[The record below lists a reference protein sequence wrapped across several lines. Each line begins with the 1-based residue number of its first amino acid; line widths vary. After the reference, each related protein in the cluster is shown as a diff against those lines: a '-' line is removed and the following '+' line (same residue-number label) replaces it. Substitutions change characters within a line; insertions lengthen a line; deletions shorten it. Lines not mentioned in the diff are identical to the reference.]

1 MVAPAIIGAGIGAIG
16 SIFGGKG
23 QKKAAQ
29 KAADAQIKAAQLAV
43 DEQRRQFDTT
53 RADLMPWLTAGT
65 QALDAETDLLGLDG
79 AASQAAAIQGL
90 KDSPL
95 FSTLYDTGEEAILA
109 NAAAT
114 GGLRGG
120 NTNRSLADFGSDTLT
135 RVIQQQLANLGGLRG
150 SGQTT
155 GTSLGAL
162 GADKAGQVSQLL
174 GQQGAAQAGSIL
186 SRAAID
192 AQNQN
197 NLFSSLGMFLGGG
210 GLKGIGNIFGGS
222 GGTYTPGYGAG
233 SGLPSTVFPG

>member
-29 KAADAQIKAAQLAV
+29 KAADAQVRAAQLGI

-53 RADLMPWLTAGT
+53 RSDLMPWLTAGT

-79 AASQAAAIQGL
+79 TDKQAASIAAL

-95 FSTLYDTGEEAILA
+95 FQSLFDTGEEAILA

-120 NTNRSLADFGSDTLT
+120 NTNRSLADFGSDTLA
-135 RVIQQQLANLGGLRG
+135 RVIQNQLANLGGLRG
-150 SGQTT
+150 AGQTT
-155 GTSLGAL
+155 GTSLGAM
-162 GADKAGQVSQLL
+162 GGQSAAQISQLL
-174 GQQGAAQAGSIL
+174 GQQGAAQAGNYL

-192 AQNQN
+192 AQNTN
-197 NLFSSLGMFLGGG
+197 NLFSSLGLFLGGG
-210 GLKGIGNIFGGS
+210 GLKGAGNIFGNGIA
-222 GGTYTPGYGAG
+222 PGERLVGV
-233 SGLPSTVFPG
+233 PSTVFPG

>member
-1 MVAPAIIGAGIGAIG
+1 MAAPAIIGAGIGAIG

-29 KAADAQIKAAQLAV
+29 KAADAQTRAAQMAIQE
-43 DEQRRQFDTT
+43 EQRQFDTT
-53 RADLMPWLTAGT
+53 RNDLMPWLTAGT

-79 AASQAAAIQGL
+79 TDKQAASIQAL

-95 FSTLYDTGEEAILA
+95 FQTLFDTGEEAILA

-162 GADKAGQVSQLL
+162 GSDKAGQVSQLL
-174 GQQGAAQAGSIL
+174 GQQGAAQAGNYL
-186 SRAAID
+186 TRAAID
-192 AQNQN
+192 AQNTN

-210 GLKGIGNIFGGS
+210 GLKGGNNIFGGNQNA
-222 GGTYTPGYGAG
+222 YGIAG
-233 SGLPSTVFPG
+233 SSGIY